1 MRKILFLTALLSN
14 LVFAKDM
21 FIFDIKADLLDP
33 KTKEVVGEIY
43 EGTPVKFIKQNG
55 NLTLIEVNGEVTAD
69 NKSVLAYKKD
79 PLITFLTLKDGETKP
94 KARYLVESKK
104 LSDNSYA
111 SWEEVELVYYDTCSS
126 CHAAHKP
133 KEHLM
138 NEWDAYL
145 TAMQMF
151 AKISDEEKA
160 RILRFMQAFAKDG
173 IAKEED

>member
-1 MRKILFLTALLSN
+1 MRKILFLTTVLAN
-14 LVFAKDM
+14 FVFAKDM
-21 FIFDIKADLLDP
+21 FVFDIKADLLDI

-43 EGTPVKFIKQNG
+43 EGTPVKFIKQEG
-55 NLTLIEVNGEVTAD
+55 DLSLIEVSGEVTD
-69 NKSVLAYKKD
+69 NKNILAYKKD
-79 PLITFLTLKDGETKP
+79 PLITFLMLKNKEAKP
-94 KARYLVESKK
+94 KEQYLIDSKK
-104 LSDNSYA
+104 LNENSYA
-111 SWEEVELVYYDTCSS
+111 SWEEAELVQYDTCSS

-145 TAMQMF
+145 TAMQTF
-151 AKISDEEKA
+151 AKINDEEKA